1 MVGPLIGNFVFG
13 KLINEVK
20 FRMNKECV
28 PYNRRMEYVNRTL
41 YLADYAKEFRMSEV
55 FRVLGRIYEEGF
67 QGVLGKMKE
76 YRSRKVFLVFM
87 RNIFTFVVIFQGVIF
102 YSLYRVMVTHSMS
115 ISGFTVLFSAMNAVA
130 WMVIQSSKSIIKSYE
145 DSLYIANLREFLEYE
160 PLLDERQK
168 GVMPKTCEDAAE
180 SDRVLEFRRVSFT
193 YLGQDK
199 PVLQDIDM
207 TIHRKE
213 KIAIVGHN
221 GAGKTTF
228 VKLLMRL
235 YDVSEGEIL
244 YFGRNVRELDL
255 PEYRKLYGTAFQDYQ
270 VFAMTVAE
278 NVLMR
283 RPEGEADYRKAEDC
297 LRRAGVYEKV
307 SGLPHGMDTILTKE
321 FAEDGA
327 VLSGGELQ
335 KIAVAR
341 AFAKEYQIAIFD
353 EPSSALDPVAEQLK
367 QEFSET
373 NRKVYPV
380 VERYG
385 KKNVV
390 AGLVGDFF
398 SNDILM
404 NTMYLG
410 YLVYQT
416 VVRKVFSYGSTMALF
431 NASASLKNSLRN
443 VALMLPKF
451 EQHGLYVEKI
461 RTFQAF
467 ESSMECGEARLD
479 EKEFEELSVE
489 NVSFAYGKDANTLH
503 DISLSVRAGEKIA
516 IVGYNGAGKSTLIK
530 LLLRLYDVG
539 QGRVLLNGRDIRE
552 YDKENYRSLFAT
564 VFQDYK
570 IFAAAIADNVK
581 MDVAC
586 ETDRKEIKRALEKS
600 GFADRLASL
609 PKGMDTPLTRE
620 FEEGVNLSGGEA
632 QKVAIARTFYKYCPV
647 IILDEPS
654 SALDPVSEYQLNQAM
669 LDVARDKTV
678 IFISHRLSSTVMA
691 DRIYML
697 EQGRVIEEGSHKE
710 LMEREGKYAQMF
722 RMQAEKYSM

>member
-1 MVGPLIGNFVFG
+1 MQKGRVIGELFYSALNYIYWIFYDILFLQYLVESLEKGRSFVQIMSFLLLTLLGFVIPNILSSWYVHVYKPKSDANIFESVNTMLFEKATRVELQCYENTEFYNRFTLAMKDCEQRLAQIVENQCTILTSSIASLFALYYMFRIDHYVIIFVVGPLIGNFVFG
-13 KLINEVK
+13 KMINEVK

-55 FRVLGRIYEEGF
+55 FRVLGKIYEEGF
-67 QGVLGKMKE
+67 QGVLGKIKE

-168 GVMPKTCEDAAE
+168 GVLPKACEDAAE
-180 SDRVLEFRRVSFT
+180 SDRVLEFHRVGFT

-199 PVLQDIDM
+199 PVLQEIDM

-353 EPSSALDPVAEQLK
+353 EPSSALDPVAE
-367 QEFSET
+367 
-373 NRKVYPV
+373 Y
-380 VERYG
+380 
-385 KKNVV
+385 
-390 AGLVGDFF
+390 
-398 SNDILM
+398 
-404 NTMYLG
+404 
-410 YLVYQT
+410 
-416 VVRKVFSYGSTMALF
+416 
-431 NASASLKNSLRN
+431 
-443 VALMLPKF
+443 
-451 EQHGLYVEKI
+451 
-461 RTFQAF
+461 
-467 ESSMECGEARLD
+467 
-479 EKEFEELSVE
+479 
-489 NVSFAYGKDANTLH
+489 
-503 DISLSVRAGEKIA
+503 
-516 IVGYNGAGKSTLIK
+516 
-530 LLLRLYDVG
+530 RLYENIL
-539 QGRVLLNGRDIRE
+539 QGC
-552 YDKENYRSLFAT
+552 A
-564 VFQDYK
+564 
-570 IFAAAIADNVK
+570 
-581 MDVAC
+581 
-586 ETDRKEIKRALEKS
+586 
-600 GFADRLASL
+600 
-609 PKGMDTPLTRE
+609 
-620 FEEGVNLSGGEA
+620 
-632 QKVAIARTFYKYCPV
+632 
-647 IILDEPS
+647 
-654 SALDPVSEYQLNQAM
+654 
-669 LDVARDKTV
+669 DKTV
-678 IFISHRLSSTVMA
+678 LFISHRLSTAALA
-691 DRIYML
+691 DRIYL
-697 EQGRVIEEGSHKE
+697 FENGRIVEQGSHE
-710 LMEREGKYAQMF
+710 MLMRQNGRYADMF
-722 RMQAEKYSM
+722 RKQAENYVGGMEYAGQ